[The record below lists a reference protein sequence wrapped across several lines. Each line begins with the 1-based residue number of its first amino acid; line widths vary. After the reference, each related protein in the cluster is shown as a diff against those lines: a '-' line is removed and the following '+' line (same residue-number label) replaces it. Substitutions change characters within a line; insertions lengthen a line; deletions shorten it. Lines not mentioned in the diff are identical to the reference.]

1 MSGPSETPAD
11 LPEDAAVDAFDAA
24 SPEEPEETGPNRRCI
39 ASGEVLPVEQ
49 LIRFVVSPDG
59 MLVPDLESKLPG
71 RGIWLSA
78 RRDMVHTATVKNF
91 FSKAARRKIVAP
103 PDLADI
109 IERLLTRRCLDNL
122 GLARRAGQAIVGFE
136 KVRAELKAG
145 RGAILIAASDG
156 SADGRDKIRALAPK
170 LPLVAVLRADELG
183 AIFGRDHA
191 VHVLLS
197 RGKLADRLLVDA
209 TRLAGFRNQ

>member
-1 MSGPSETPAD
+1 MGGPSETPAD
-11 LPEDAAVDAFDAA
+11 VPEDADFADGED
-24 SPEEPEETGPNRRCI
+24 SPWEPEETGPNRRCI
-39 ASGEVLPVEQ
+39 ASGQVLPVES

-59 MLVPDLESKLPG
+59 SVVPDLESRLPG

-78 RRDMVHTATVKNF
+78 SRDMVNTATAKNL

-109 IERLLTRRCLDNL
+109 IERLLSRRCLDIL
-122 GLARRAGQAIVGFE
+122 GLARRAGQAIVGYE
-136 KVRAELKAG
+136 KVRAELKSG
-145 RGAILIAASDG
+145 RGAVLIAASDG

-170 LPLVAVLRADELG
+170 LPLVVVLRADELG

-209 TRLAGFRNQ
+209 TRLAGFRNP